1 MVESAHLG
9 YLQAR
14 LQARHGK
21 RPDDAGWHLVESS
34 IDLLHFIDALR
45 ATELKRWV
53 RGISPDSSAA
63 EMERLL
69 RATWRDAVTQAS
81 SWAPQ
86 EWQEALL
93 WCRWLPELPT
103 LAHLLEGGAVRSW
116 MQADPIVSTYAF
128 DAPRACLDALTATEL
143 EPMQAFLTSDSNV
156 RSAWLAV
163 FKRLSPSSGSR
174 PIGQAMSELERV
186 LDEHH
191 ASMLVASAESDG
203 QIMRRQ
209 LGVRILRI
217 FRRASG
223 TVAALFAFLVL
234 EALEAERV
242 RAGLVTRRLLKRVP
256 EGMTWA

>member
-1 MVESAHLG
+1 MAESAHLG

-14 LQARHGK
+14 LQARHGN
-21 RPDDAGWHLVESS
+21 RPDDADWHLVESS

-69 RATWRDAVTQAS
+69 RSNWRDAVAQAS

-103 LAHLLEGGAVRSW
+103 LAHLLEGGPVRSW

-128 DAPRACLDALTATEL
+128 DTPGACLAALAATEL
-143 EPMQAFLTSDSNV
+143 EPLRAFLTSDSNV
-156 RSAWLAV
+156 RSAWTAV
-163 FKRLSPSSGSR
+163 FKRLSPRSGSR
-174 PIGQAMSELERV
+174 AMAQAMTELERV

-191 ASMLVASAESDG
+191 ASMLVASADSDG
-203 QIMRRQ
+203 QTMRRQ
-209 LGVRILRI
+209 IGSRFLRL
-217 FRRASG
+217 FRRTSG
-223 TVAALFAFLVL
+223 TVVALFAFLVL
-234 EALEAERV
+234 EGLEAERV

-256 EGMTWA
+256 EGMIWA

>member
-1 MVESAHLG
+1 MAESAQLG

-21 RPDDAGWHLVESS
+21 RPDDADWHFVESS
-34 IDLLHFIDALR
+34 IDLLHFIDAVR

-53 RGISPDSSAA
+53 RGISPDSSAD

-69 RATWRDAVTQAS
+69 RANWRDAVVQAS
-81 SWAPQ
+81 DWAPQ

-103 LAHLLEGGAVRSW
+103 LGHLLEGGAVRSW
-116 MQADPIVSTYAF
+116 MEADPIVSTYAF
-128 DAPRACLDALTATEL
+128 ETPRACLEALADTEL
-143 EPMQAFLTSDSNV
+143 APMKALLTSGNGV

-163 FKRLSPSSGSR
+163 FHRFCPISGSQS
-174 PIGQAMSELERV
+174 IAQSMSELEHV
-186 LDEHH
+186 LDEHR
-191 ASMLVASAESDG
+191 ASMLAASAESDG
-203 QIMRRQ
+203 QTLRRQ
-209 LGVRILRI
+209 LGGRCLRL

-223 TVAALFAFLVL
+223 TVVAVFAFLVL